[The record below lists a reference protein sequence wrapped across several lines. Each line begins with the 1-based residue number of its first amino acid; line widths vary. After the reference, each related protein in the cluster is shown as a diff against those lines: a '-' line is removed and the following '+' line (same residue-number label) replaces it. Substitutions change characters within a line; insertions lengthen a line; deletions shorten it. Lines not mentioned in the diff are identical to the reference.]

1 MIILKLTERGS
12 KGDTIL
18 INLNHVICIE
28 RFMNYTEI
36 ATIKEHYQVTET
48 VDEIYEIIKKLK
60 K

>member
-1 MIILKLTERGS
+1 MIILKLTEKGS
-12 KGDTIL
+12 NGDTIP
-18 INLNHVICIE
+18 INLDHVICIE
-28 RFMNYTEI
+28 KFLNYTEI